1 MWQLL
6 AFVVYDWAVS
16 LSREVD
22 LFWTSEV
29 RPLSV
34 ILYFLN
40 KYLNMAS
47 YIANAAQMA
56 PMSNQV
62 RKVSDTLKR

>member
-1 MWQLL
+1 MQLL
-6 AFVVYDWAVS
+6 AFVVHDWAVS
-16 LSREVD
+16 LPREVD

-29 RPLSV
+29 RLLSA
-34 ILYFLN
+34 ILYFSN

-47 YIANAAQMA
+47 YIVNAAQMA

-62 RKVSDTLKR
+62 RKDSDPLKR